1 MMLFNKYYKKF
12 RKHRKDDIRDIVRSE
27 ILTQLYKIRAFE
39 NERLLISGY
48 ENNIVVSLTS
58 HGSRLRNLYLVL
70 DSISRQTLKPGRVVL
85 WLSKDQFDDKNLP
98 ETLKPY
104 VNELGLTVEYVKD
117 LGPHTK
123 LFYSL
128 KNYPKDLIITIDDD
142 IIYPQDLVETLYSS
156 YLEHPGSICCNAA
169 KVIEINDQG
178 ILPYIKWEKVTN
190 RKMLQKNLL
199 PLGVNGVLYFP
210 NCFNHEVFNTEVF
223 TKLCPKADDIW
234 FRMMSY
240 LNDIDIHLTGVYDE
254 FLQDFIPIDVVN
266 GESLATTNVL
276 SGGNDEQLRAI
287 INYYGLKFSY

>member
-117 LGPHTK
+117 LGHT
-123 LFYSL
+123 
-128 KNYPKDLIITIDDD
+128 
-142 IIYPQDLVETLYSS
+142 
-156 YLEHPGSICCNAA
+156 
-169 KVIEINDQG
+169 
-178 ILPYIKWEKVTN
+178 
-190 RKMLQKNLL
+190 
-199 PLGVNGVLYFP
+199 
-210 NCFNHEVFNTEVF
+210 
-223 TKLCPKADDIW
+223 
-234 FRMMSY
+234 
-240 LNDIDIHLTGVYDE
+240 LNFFIH
-254 FLQDFIPIDVVN
+254 
-266 GESLATTNVL
+266 
-276 SGGNDEQLRAI
+276 
-287 INYYGLKFSY
+287 